1 MGIHS
6 SYRRQR
12 LCDTQEKNI
21 TEVNIISAYGKGLKI
36 NGLAICKDQAVHHI
50 DTYHKVK
57 PYGLIKDS
65 ASTLTLIKIS
75 KAMIMCQKIILI
87 LKNLN

>member
-6 SYRRQR
+6 GYRRQR

-57 PYGLIKDS
+57 PYGCSGKTIDTDIPDITEKCS
-65 ASTLTLIKIS
+65 
-75 KAMIMCQKIILI
+75 
-87 LKNLN
+87 